1 MARLAENALL
11 EGVKKRLGIT
21 GDYQDDTIK
30 GYIQDVKEFMEDAG
44 VNKEIMQTTRIIG
57 AVTRGVSDLWSYGSG
72 DGTFSSYFM
81 QRVIQLK
88 RAGGGENE
96 GL

>member
-44 VNKEIMQTTRIIG
+44 VDKEIMQTTRIIG

-72 DGTFSSYFM
+72 DGRVSSYFM

>member
-1 MARLAENALL
+1 MARLADDALL

-44 VNKEIMQTTRIIG
+44 VDEEIMQTTRIIG

-72 DGTFSSYFM
+72 DGTFSAYFM

-88 RAGGGENE
+88 RAGGEENE